1 MRSAGFP
8 GGDLVALPVNATG
21 AQHQVFVDHYASL
34 GISVAASL
42 DEIKRCF
49 RRLAKQ
55 HHPDLTGGDGFRF
68 HEIYTAYRVLADP
81 QARSLY
87 NRQYRN
93 YLLGLARR
101 SQDLVPRIQVP
112 ATRLKFPGDI
122 KSLAKL
128 GLLRKR
134 WSSRRRHYFLNID
147 YDIEVLLSRRE
158 LMSRIR
164 VSVPVIARSVCPDCL
179 GSDPDC
185 YACYGRGSYKS
196 SRTIHLDFE
205 GGLTNGQIIEVNLR
219 GLKPAP
225 MSHYKRRRLRLKISE
240 LVKSA

>member
-1 MRSAGFP
+1 MTAIG
-8 GGDLVALPVNATG
+8 T
-21 AQHQVFVDHYASL
+21 QHKVFVDHYATL
-34 GISVAASL
+34 GVSVAASAE
-42 DEIKRCF
+42 EIQRTF

-55 HHPDLTGGDGFRF
+55 HHPDITGGDGFRF
-68 HEIYTAYRVLADP
+68 HEIYTAYRVLADA
-81 QARSLY
+81 QSRGLY
-87 NRQYRN
+87 NQQYRN
-93 YLLGLARR
+93 YLISLARR
-101 SQDLVPRIQVP
+101 SQDLAPRFHVP

-134 WSSRRRHYFLNID
+134 WSSRRRRYFLNID

-164 VSVPVIARSVCPDCL
+164 LSVPVIARTVCPDCL

-185 YACYGRGSYKS
+185 YACHGRGSYKS
-196 SRTIHLDFE
+196 PRTIHLDFE

-240 LVKSA
+240 LVPSA